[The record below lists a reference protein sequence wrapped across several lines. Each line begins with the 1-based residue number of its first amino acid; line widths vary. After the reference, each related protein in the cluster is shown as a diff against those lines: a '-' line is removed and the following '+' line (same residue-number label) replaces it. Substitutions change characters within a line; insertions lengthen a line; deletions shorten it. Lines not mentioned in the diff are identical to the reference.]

1 MAVTTAQKRRE
12 PLTDYEELLVDYAE
26 RLRKHL
32 PGRRAVHIHLSK
44 LKPHNR
50 REHHIRIAASSFNG
64 LVQRHEGQ
72 IFILKN
78 CDLVVVLKN
87 AKSADLDET
96 LLRLRYLFSEDPLAH
111 DNEGESEQPFCT
123 WYDVENQYE
132 SFRLAAHAIRRQAR
146 NERRASPSAEQA
158 AVEDDAVAIEPLD
171 PTRLGRLEVS
181 LASADLA
188 TMLRRQAVCAIT
200 GPDRPRPVFNEI
212 YVSID
217 ELRRRLM
224 PEVNLAS
231 DRWLFQRLT
240 TVLDLRLLKL
250 LPRIEANV
258 PLSTSLNLNVAT
270 VLSEEFLAFDRE
282 LRGRTPK
289 SMVVEFQPIDVFAD
303 LGSYMFAR
311 DFARERGYKVC
322 LDALT
327 YLTFP
332 IMHRDELGL
341 DLQKIHWSADII
353 ADARAER
360 REALREAVRRAGPA
374 RVILCRCD
382 DQTAI
387 DFGKSIGVSLFQ
399 GRHVDRIVSQAG

>member
-1 MAVTTAQKRRE
+1 MSVTAQKRRE
-12 PLTDYEELLVDYAE
+12 QLPDYEELLVDYAE

-72 IFILKN
+72 IFMLKN

-87 AKSADLDET
+87 AKSGELDET

-123 WYDVENQYE
+123 WYDLEKEYE
-132 SFRLAAHAIRRQAR
+132 DFCGTAYELRRQAQAQ
-146 NERRASPSAEQA
+146 RRAAAAAEQA
-158 AVEDDAVAIEPLD
+158 AALDAGAPATQPLD
-171 PTRLGRLEVS
+171 PTRLGRLEVT
-181 LASADLA
+181 LASTDLA
-188 TMLRRQAVCAIT
+188 GIVRRQAVCAIT

-212 YVSID
+212 FVSID

-240 TVLDLRLLKL
+240 VALDRRLLKA
-250 LPRIEANV
+250 LPAIEANV
-258 PLSTSLNLNVAT
+258 PLSTSVNLNVST

-282 LRGRTPK
+282 LRARTPK

-341 DLQKIHWSADII
+341 DLQKIHWSADIV
-353 ADARAER
+353 ADAREER

-382 DQTAI
+382 DQAAL
-387 DFGKSIGVSLFQ
+387 DFGRSIGVSLFQ
-399 GRHVDRIVSQAG
+399 GRHVDRLVTQG

>member
-1 MAVTTAQKRRE
+1 MAALAQKRRE
-12 PLTDYEELLVDYAE
+12 NLPDYEELLADYAD
-26 RLRKHL
+26 RLQKHL

-50 REHHIRIAASSFNG
+50 RDHHIRIAASSFNK

-72 IFILKN
+72 IFTLRN

-87 AKSADLDET
+87 AKPSELDDT

-111 DNEGESEQPFCT
+111 DNEGKSEQPFCT
-123 WYDVENQYE
+123 WYDLETQYQ
-132 SFRLAAHAIRRQAR
+132 SFRATAHALKQLSQ
-146 NERRASPSAEQA
+146 ERKQSASTASAA
-158 AVEDDAVAIEPLD
+158 PVPAPPVASEPLD
-171 PTRLGRLEVS
+171 PTRLAALEVS

-200 GPDRPRPVFNEI
+200 GPEKPRPVFNEI

-240 TVLDLRLLKL
+240 EALDRRLLRI
-250 LPRIEANV
+250 LPTVEANV
-258 PLSTSLNLNVAT
+258 PLSTSVNLNVAT
-270 VLSEEFLAFDRE
+270 VLSEDFLTFERE
-282 LRGRTPK
+282 LRARTTK

-303 LGSYMFAR
+303 LGSYLFAR
-311 DFARERGYKVC
+311 DFVRERGYKVC

-341 DLQKIHWSADII
+341 DLQKIYWSPDIVADV
-353 ADARAER
+353 REER
-360 REALREAVRRAGPA
+360 RTALREAVGRAGPA

-382 DQTAI
+382 DQTAL

-399 GRHVDRIVSQAG
+399 GRHVDRLVTQG

>member
-1 MAVTTAQKRRE
+1 MAMTAHKRRE
-12 PLTDYEELLVDYAE
+12 QAPDYEELLVDYAE

-44 LKPHNR
+44 LKAHNR
-50 REHHIRIAASSFNG
+50 REHHIRIATSSFSS
-64 LVQRHEGQ
+64 LCQRHEGQ
-72 IFILKN
+72 VFILKN
-78 CDLVVVLKN
+78 CDLMVVLKN
-87 AKSADLDET
+87 AKPAELDET

-123 WYDVENQYE
+123 WYDIEKQYE
-132 SFRLAAHAIRRQAR
+132 SFREMAHELRRKAQAQKKASAA
-146 NERRASPSAEQA
+146 AEQTSA
-158 AVEDDAVAIEPLD
+158 QDFGAPATEALD
-171 PTRLGRLEVS
+171 PTRLGQLEVS
-181 LASADLA
+181 LNSTDLA
-188 TMLRRQAVCAIT
+188 TMLRRQAVCAVT

-217 ELRRRLM
+217 ELRKRLM

-240 TVLDLRLLKL
+240 KTLDRRLLKL
-250 LPRIEANV
+250 LPTIEANV
-258 PLSTSLNLNVAT
+258 PLSTSVNLNVST

-282 LRGRTPK
+282 LRARTPK

-332 IMHRDELGL
+332 IMQRDELGL
-341 DLQKIHWSADII
+341 DLQKIYWSADIA

-360 REALREAVRRAGPA
+360 RDVLREAVRRTGPA

-382 DQTAI
+382 DQAAL
-387 DFGKSIGVSLFQ
+387 DFGKSIGVTLFQ
-399 GRHVDRIVSQAG
+399 GRHVDRLVTQAG

>member
-1 MAVTTAQKRRE
+1 MSATAQKRRE
-12 PLTDYEELLVDYAE
+12 QLPDYEELLVDYAE

-32 PGRRAVHIHLSK
+32 PGRRAVHIHLSQ

-50 REHHIRIAASSFNG
+50 REHHIRIAASSFNA

-72 IFILKN
+72 LFILKN

-87 AKSADLDET
+87 PRPADLDET

-123 WYDVENQYE
+123 WYDLEKEYE
-132 SFRLAAHAIRRQAR
+132 DFCGAAYELRRQSQVQ
-146 NERRASPSAEQA
+146 RRANAAAEQA
-158 AVEDDAVAIEPLD
+158 AALDSGTAIEPLD

-181 LASADLA
+181 LASTDLA
-188 TMLRRQAVCAIT
+188 TIVRRQAVCAIT

-240 TVLDLRLLKL
+240 MALDRRLLKA
-250 LPRIEANV
+250 LPAIEANV
-258 PLSTSLNLNVAT
+258 PLSTSVNLNVAT

-282 LRGRTPK
+282 LRARTPK

-341 DLQKIHWSADII
+341 DLQKIHWSADIV
-353 ADARAER
+353 ADAREER

-382 DQTAI
+382 DQTAL

-399 GRHVDRIVSQAG
+399 GRHVDRLVAQS

>member
-1 MAVTTAQKRRE
+1 MAVTAQRRRE
-12 PLTDYEELLVDYAE
+12 QLPDYEDLLVDYAE

-32 PGRRAVHIHLSK
+32 PGRRAVHIHLSR

-50 REHHIRIAASSFNG
+50 REHHIRIAASSFNA
-64 LVQRHEGQ
+64 LAQRHEGQ
-72 IFILKN
+72 IFTLKN

-87 AKSADLDET
+87 ARPAELDEV

-111 DNEGESEQPFCT
+111 DNEGESEHPFCT
-123 WYDVENQYE
+123 WYDLEREYE
-132 SFRLAAHAIRRQAR
+132 SFRRLSLELRSASQAAK
-146 NERRASPSAEQA
+146 RATEAAEQA
-158 AVEDDAVAIEPLD
+158 AAQDVGQPPTEPLD
-171 PTRLGRLEVS
+171 PTRLARLEVS

-188 TMLRRQAVCAIT
+188 GMLRRQPVCAVG
-200 GPDRPRPVFNEI
+200 GPDKPRPVFNEI

-224 PEVNLAS
+224 PEVNLTS

-240 TVLDLRLLKL
+240 GALDRRLLKA
-250 LPRIEANV
+250 LPQVEANV
-258 PLSTSLNLNVAT
+258 ALSTSVNLNVAT

-282 LRGRTPK
+282 LRLRTPK
-289 SMVVEFQPIDVFAD
+289 SMVIELQPIDVFAD

-311 DFARERGYKVC
+311 DFARERGYKIC

-332 IMHRDELGL
+332 IMHRDEFGL
-341 DLQKIHWSADII
+341 DLQKIYWSADIV
-353 ADARAER
+353 ADARETR

-382 DQTAI
+382 DQDAVE
-387 DFGKSIGVSLFQ
+387 FGRSIGVSLFQ
-399 GRHVDRIVSQAG
+399 GRHIDRMMHAA